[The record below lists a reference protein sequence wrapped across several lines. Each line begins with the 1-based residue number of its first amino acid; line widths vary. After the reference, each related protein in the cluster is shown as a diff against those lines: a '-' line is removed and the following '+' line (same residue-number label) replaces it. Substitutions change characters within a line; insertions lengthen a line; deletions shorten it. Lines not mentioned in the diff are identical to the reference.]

1 MSAASPRGSSPASP
15 RLDLLR
21 PPPHRGPLIAAGA
34 VLVTVGVALEEIRLR
49 DKLPTG
55 VHLVILGLAAGAIYA
70 LGVQVRQQGR
80 PYAFQSVLLVC
91 GLLLMAPALLT
102 LADVLGA
109 DFDELPA
116 GAFVWTGLLYAA
128 AALYPAAA
136 RGSSICALFA
146 AFAVAVAVAAFLN
159 WALDASSVTTY
170 RWLLLVL
177 AIGYAVVSLLL
188 RGPAPRH
195 SEQMVNAAGLA
206 VLVIALTG
214 VLPALLNVAVPLG
227 GPPDEILPDGWELV
241 VFAAGCGLIAYGAVD
256 RAPGPAYLGVAN
268 LLAFGASAAFGT
280 DEETLLYWPALIL
293 ALGLGVMVAGLRP
306 RAPLPPE
313 PSPYTTDRVP
323 LASRSSEDEPV
334 LRVRD
339 DSPPS

>member
-1 MSAASPRGSSPASP
+1 MSG
-15 RLDLLR
+15 LLELLR

-34 VLVTVGVALEEIRLR
+34 VLVTVGVVLEELRLADR
-49 DKLPTG
+49 FPTG
-55 VHLVILGLAAGAIYA
+55 VHLVILALASGAIYA
-70 LGVQVRQQGR
+70 LGIQVRQEGR

-91 GLLLMAPALLT
+91 GLLLLAPALLT

-116 GAFVWTGLLYAA
+116 GALVWTSLLYAA
-128 AALYPAAA
+128 AALWPAVA
-136 RGSSICALFA
+136 RGSAICALIA
-146 AFAVAVAVAAFLN
+146 AFAVGVATAAFIN
-159 WALDASSVTTY
+159 WALDATSITTY
-170 RWLLLVL
+170 RWLLVVL
-177 AIGYAVVSLLL
+177 AIGYVVVSLLL

-206 VLVIALTG
+206 VLTIGLTG
-214 VLPALLNVAVPLG
+214 VLPALLDFAGPFG
-227 GPPDEILPDGWELV
+227 GGPDEILPNGWELV

-268 LLAFGASAAFGT
+268 LLAFVVSAAFGT

-293 ALGLGVMVAGLRP
+293 AIGVAVMFAGLRP

-313 PSPYTTDRVP
+313 PNPYTTGKVP
-323 LASRSSEDEPV
+323 LASRTDEDEPV

-339 DSPPS
+339 DSPPR

>member
-1 MSAASPRGSSPASP
+1 MSTASPSGSSPASP
-15 RLDLLR
+15 LLELLR

-34 VLVTVGVALEEIRLR
+34 VLVTVGVALEEIRLD

-55 VHLVILGLAAGAIYA
+55 VHLAILALAGGAIYA

-91 GLLLMAPALLT
+91 GLLLLAPALLT

-109 DFDELPA
+109 DFAAFPA
-116 GAFVWTGLLYAA
+116 GAIVWTSLLYAGL
-128 AALYPAAA
+128 ALWPAAA
-136 RGSSICALFA
+136 RGSAICALIAALAFGA
-146 AFAVAVAVAAFLN
+146 AGLAFAN
-159 WALDASSVTTY
+159 WALDAESVTTY
-170 RWLLLVL
+170 RWLLALLATGYVVVL
-177 AIGYAVVSLLL
+177 LLL

-195 SEQMVNAAGLA
+195 SEQMANAAGLA
-206 VLVIALTG
+206 VLAIGLTG
-214 VLPALLNVAVPLG
+214 VAPLVVAAVAPFGFG
-227 GPPDEILPDGWELV
+227 GPEQLPNGWELI
-241 VFAAGCGLIAYGAVD
+241 VFAVGCGLVAYGAVD

-268 LLAFGASAAFGT
+268 LLAFVVTAGLS
-280 DEETLLYWPALIL
+280 DDETLLYWPALIL
-293 ALGLGVMVAGLRP
+293 ALGLGVMVTGLRP

-313 PSPYTTDRVP
+313 PSAYTTGDVP
-323 LASRSSEDEPV
+323 LAVRAGEEPV